1 MYKLDLYGRGT
12 RGQIDSICWI
22 TEKAS
27 NLQKNIYVC
36 FIDYT
41 KACDYVDHT
50 NWKVLKEMGI
60 PDHLACL
67 LRNCTQVKKQQLE
80 LAWNNKLAQNWERS
94 TTRLHTVTLL
104 I

>member
-1 MYKLDLYGRGT
+1 M
-12 RGQIDSICWI
+12 WI
-22 TEKAS
+22 T
-27 NLQKNIYVC
+27 
-36 FIDYT
+36 
-41 KACDYVDHT
+41 T
-50 NWKVLKEMGI
+50 NWKILKEMGI

-80 LAWNNKLAQNWERS
+80 LAWNNELAQIRERS